1 VLQREALGTA
11 AVMRAASPRPRGV
24 AGTVGSCLILNLPR
38 SVDGAIESL
47 GAVLNVLSHALVL
60 LAGSQPL

>member
-1 VLQREALGTA
+1 MAE
-11 AVMRAASPRPRGV
+11 VMRAASPLGPLSRGV
-24 AGTVGSCLILNLPR
+24 AGTVGSCLILNLPG

-60 LAGSQPL
+60 LAGGQPL